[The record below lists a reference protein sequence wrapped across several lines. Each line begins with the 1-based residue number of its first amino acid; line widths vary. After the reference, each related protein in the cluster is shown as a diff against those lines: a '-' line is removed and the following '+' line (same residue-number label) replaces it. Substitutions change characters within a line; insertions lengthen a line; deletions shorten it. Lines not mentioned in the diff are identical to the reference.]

1 MNIRKAERK
10 HSKIKMA
17 LQGPSGCGKTY
28 SSLLLAYG
36 LVGDFDKVCIIDSE
50 AGSADLY
57 AHLGGYAIIQISKP
71 YTPESYISALEL
83 AEKEGFQ
90 CIIIDSLS
98 HCWQYLIEH
107 HAGMVGNSFTNWAKI
122 TPRHNQLINAI
133 LTSPTHIIATL
144 RVKQDYVLQD
154 KGTGKLVPEKVGLK
168 SIQRDGVDYEF
179 TLVFDLD
186 IHHYAS
192 CSKDRTGI
200 FMDKEPFIVS
210 ENTGKQIAAWCA
222 TGVPVETVKSMI
234 QEATDIQQLT
244 EIYKN
249 YQGYFNVLEED
260 FLLQKAKIMSTLLN
274 NSKNIQNGTIAQP
287 PTTTN

>member
-17 LQGPSGCGKTY
+17 LQGPSGSGKTY
-28 SSLLLAYG
+28 SSLLLGFG
-36 LVGDFDKVCIIDSE
+36 LVGDYSKICIIDSE

-57 AHLGGYAIIQISKP
+57 AHLGEFAIIQISKP

-83 AEKEGFQ
+83 AEKEGFK

-98 HCWQYLIEH
+98 HCWQYLIDY

-122 TPRHNQLINAI
+122 TPRHNQLINNI
-133 LTSPTHIIATL
+133 LSSPIHIIATL
-144 RVKQDYVLQD
+144 RVKQEYVLQD

-186 IHHYAS
+186 IHHFAS

-200 FMDKEPFIVS
+200 FMDKELFIIS
-210 ENTGKQIAAWCA
+210 ENTGKQIADWC
-222 TGVPVETVKSMI
+222 TMGVSVETVKSLI
-234 QEATDIQQLT
+234 QQAPDLQQLT

-249 YQGYFNVLEED
+249 YPGYFSVLEED
-260 FLLQKAKIMSTLLN
+260 FLLQKAKIMSTVLN
-274 NSKNIQNGTIAQP
+274 NSKNIQNGTNAHPI
-287 PTTTN
+287 TTH